1 MANMQ
6 EFHEPLT
13 IEQIEEFELQHGVKF
28 PRLYKQFLQESNGGY
43 PLPNMFKISDEQGEG
58 VLNVFFGIGDMY
70 SNLEDYLG
78 IYDDR
83 LPTAFLP
90 IGNDPSGNVICLGA
104 KEPYYEAI
112 YFWDHEEEPEDPEDM
127 SNMYFLANNIY
138 EFLDK
143 LYEDT
148 EE

>member
-6 EFHEPLT
+6 ESHEPLT
-13 IEQIEEFELQHGVKF
+13 IEQIEAFELKHGVKF
-28 PRLYKQFLQESNGGY
+28 PRLYKKFLQESNGGY
-43 PLPNMFKISDEQGEG
+43 PLPNMFKISDKQGEG
-58 VLNVFFGIGDMY
+58 VLNTFFGIGDMY
-70 SNLEDYLG
+70 SNLEDYLD
-78 IYDDR
+78 IYEDR

-90 IGNDPSGNVICLGA
+90 IGNDPSGNVICLGT
-104 KEPYYEAI
+104 KEPYYETI
-112 YFWDHEEEPEDPEDM
+112 YFWDHEEEPEDSEDM